1 LEAGE
6 RLAFTDVGG
15 VQEETCI
22 LGVLWLMLGVNT
34 VRPETVEMQANLL
47 VGASYEKI
55 INDTRRMLKIDS
67 EWENPFGDRVL
78 GNNILKFVDS

>member
-1 LEAGE
+1 
-6 RLAFTDVGG
+6 
-15 VQEETCI
+15 
-22 LGVLWLMLGVNT
+22 M
-34 VRPETVEMQANLL
+34 RPETVEMQANLL